1 MAEIN
6 AKLVADLRK
15 QTGCGMM
22 DCKKALVDANGDF
35 EAAVKLLREKGMA
48 ATAKKADRIAA
59 EGLVDIMTIGD
70 VTAMVE
76 VNSET
81 DFVAKNAIFK
91 EFVKNVLRTIIA
103 NKPANVEALLQCAMV
118 YCEDKELAD
127 KEAVNENG
135 TVADALNEH
144 TYKIGEK
151 LSIRRFAVVEGTV
164 ATYIHGL
171 GNTGVVVS
179 FNTDVADKDVFA
191 ECAKNV
197 ALQTAAMTVLYLD
210 KASVP
215 ASVLEEEKA
224 ILIKQMQ
231 QDPKMANKPEAVL
244 AKIVEGKL
252 GKYYENNC
260 LLEQLYVKDDS
271 MTVAKYVASV
281 AKELG
286 GNITVTGYVRYDK
299 GEGIE
304 KREDDL
310 AAEVAKM
317 VKG

>member
-35 EAAVKLLREKGMA
+35 EAAVKILREKGMA

-103 NKPANVEALLQCAMV
+103 NKPANVEALLQCAM
-118 YCEDKELAD
+118 DGAT
-127 KEAVNENG
+127 G
-135 TVADALNEH
+135 TVAEALNEH

-151 LSIRRFAVVEGTV
+151 LSIRRFVVIEGTV

-179 FNTDVADKDVFA
+179 FNTDLADKEAFA

-210 KASVP
+210 KNSVP
-215 ASVLEEEKA
+215 ASVLAEEKA

-231 QDPKMANKPEAVL
+231 PDPKMANKPEAVL
-244 AKIVEGKL
+244 ANIVKGRIGKF
-252 GKYYENNC
+252 YENNC
-260 LLEQLYVKDDS
+260 LLEQAYVKDDS
-271 MTVAKYVASV
+271 MSVSKYVASV

-286 GNITVTGYVRYDK
+286 GSIKVTGYVRYDK
-299 GEGIE
+299 GAGIE
-304 KREDDL
+304 KREEDYG
-310 AAEVAKM
+310 AEIAKM
-317 VKG
+317 IQG

>member
-1 MAEIN
+1 MAEIS
-6 AKLVADLRK
+6 AKAVAELRK

-22 DCKKALVDANGDF
+22 DCKNALKDANGDF

-59 EGLVDIMTIGD
+59 EGLVDIMTIGN

-81 DFVAKNAIFK
+81 DFVAKNAIFQ
-91 EFVKNVLRTIIA
+91 EFVKSVLKTIIA
-103 NKPANVEALLQCAMV
+103 EKPADVEALLAAKV
-118 YCEDKELAD
+118 AD
-127 KEAVNENG
+127 GEG
-135 TVADALNEH
+135 TVAEALTEH

-151 LSIRRFAVVEGTV
+151 LSVRRFVIVEGAV
-164 ATYIHGL
+164 STYIHGL
-171 GNTGVVVS
+171 GNTGVIVS
-179 FNTDVADKDVFA
+179 FDTDAADNAAFA

-197 ALQTAAMTVLYLD
+197 ALQVAAMSVAYLD
-210 KASVP
+210 KDSVP
-215 ASVLEEEKA
+215 ASVLDEEKA

-231 QDPKMANKPEAVL
+231 QDPKMANKPEQVL

-252 GKYYENNC
+252 GKFYENNC
-260 LLEQLYVKDDS
+260 LLEQAYVKDDS
-271 MTVAKYVASV
+271 LTVAKYVAGV
-281 AKELG
+281 AKEIG
-286 GNITVTGYVRYDK
+286 ASIKVTGFVRFDK

-317 VKG
+317 VQG